1 MIRRKEETRKKEAIS
16 QTSEDL
22 TPSSMASSIP
32 QNGLD
37 TIKEEEVKVVK
48 QNGPHISLIK
58 QGTNYNK
65 KKVKAVKAFYGS
77 SQ

>member
-48 QNGPHISLIK
+48 
-58 QGTNYNK
+58 
-65 KKVKAVKAFYGS
+65 
-77 SQ
+77 